1 MTKNSYSASILARTA
16 KLSVLCNELV
26 ENYHIN
32 PGSIHIAIRLPK
44 CISLEEYH
52 SWCQFRTPLSFP
64 EQGVTLSL
72 EAWTYLEWSNLF
84 SVETLSINDPCP
96 PIGQEPSYD
105 ELSRKTLTVA
115 DLVASEN
122 FRKELSVAVQHAIEE
137 HVKNSDMY
145 AALNRVATYYSIR
158 NMDGVTPES
167 LRATCERYPNVI
179 TIGTVY
185 YPQD

>member
-52 SWCQFRTPLSFP
+52 SWCKFRASFGRTPLSFP
-64 EQGVTLSL
+64 EQGVNLSL

-84 SVETLSINDPCP
+84 SVETLDL
-96 PIGQEPSYD
+96 GQ
-105 ELSRKTLTVA
+105 V
-115 DLVASEN
+115 
-122 FRKELSVAVQHAIEE
+122 FRHIFLRIFIIFSFVFKAFFTYC
-137 HVKNSDMY
+137 VKNTTQNY
-145 AALNRVATYYSIR
+145 KLFF
-158 NMDGVTPES
+158 
-167 LRATCERYPNVI
+167 
-179 TIGTVY
+179 
-185 YPQD
+185 